1 MSVELYAPTVFNAL
15 NGVFCVYK
23 PPGLSVFKLVDIL
36 RINLARGT
44 ITNHLT
50 LGVIRSRVGRFIPG
64 ERSKIWGAA
73 ISLGHV

>member
-1 MSVELYAPTVFNAL
+1 MSVELYAPTVFKAL

-44 ITNHLT
+44 ITTHLT
-50 LGVIRSRVGRFIPG
+50 LWCAMSALCTVNHF
-64 ERSKIWGAA
+64 
-73 ISLGHV
+73 SLLYRRHTHTHVL